1 MYFELWNQQD
11 YFFLYHFPNDL
22 KKRHGL
28 MYDKLQRSTQWTN
41 VLFIT
46 IVHLNFEPNSMYW
59 LKESQRRNQPSEQ
72 KRRNMMK
79 RRQPSL

>member
-1 MYFELWNQQD
+1 MIYNYDLAFID
-11 YFFLYHFPNDL
+11 YYQGTRQYNNN
-22 KKRHGL
+22 GL